1 MELPCR
7 PSRRQPAPRGAA
19 IAPPDLRVD
28 AKGRST
34 ASSRGSASKSRAA
47 ASSAERS
54 RSSIR
59 RWSVSWD
66 AASHIGFSAW
76 WGADMGRVDPGDRAR
91 DQGAPRQGPRSG
103 GEAMALDA
111 AVRPDPAPHPG
122 ASVLDRLTRSC
133 VLRLSRL
140 EQVKDVLRA
149 RGRPKSEELVIRIG
163 EGPTAADRHSARV
176 SDLRENHGW
185 KLVSPA
191 CAQDPWRGARPPV
204 SLRLAEASVIPTKD
218 ETFGARPS
226 RERG

>member
-1 MELPCR
+1 MPSAGPRRHRGGRRRSPVPPLRR
-7 PSRRQPAPRGAA
+7 PSARARRSGGGASPGMLLA
-19 IAPPDLRVD
+19 
-28 AKGRST
+28 T
-34 ASSRGSASKSRAA
+34 SASPHGG
-47 ASSAERS
+47 
-54 RSSIR
+54 
-59 RWSVSWD
+59 VP
-66 AASHIGFSAW
+66 
-76 WGADMGRVDPGDRAR
+76 DMGRVDPGDRSR

-191 CAQDPWRGARPPV
+191 FAQDPWGGARPPV

-218 ETFGARPS
+218 ETLGARPS